1 MSRSLGLMV
10 TTLGAATLLVGCG
23 GGDSDSQPTSEP
35 TTTATTSQTTISS
48 SSSATSTT
56 SSSTPASEGTP
67 SPTEP
72 AAQLEVSPAQVTEET
87 VQQQEAFLAPPAGVD
102 ANVDPDAGAYVEQ
115 PAPEAPAVEEQQAP
129 APAPAAAY
137 YPNCAAVRAA
147 GAAPIYAGD
156 PGYSSDL
163 DHDGDGVACE
173 K

>member
-10 TTLGAATLLVGCG
+10 TTLGAAALLVGCG
-23 GGDSDSQPTSEP
+23 GADSDSQSTSEP
-35 TTTATTSQTTISS
+35 TTTSSQTTTSF

-56 SSSTPASEGTP
+56 SSVQPSEEI
-67 SPTEP
+67 SLPTEP
-72 AAQLEVSPAQVTEET
+72 AVQPEVSPAQVTEET
-87 VQQQEAFLAPPAGVD
+87 VQQQAGFLAPPADVD

-115 PAPEAPAVEEQQAP
+115 PAPEAPVVEEQQAP

-163 DHDGDGVACE
+163 DRDGDGVACE
-173 K
+173 N

>member
-10 TTLGAATLLVGCG
+10 TTLGAAALLVGCG
-23 GGDSDSQPTSEP
+23 GADSDSQSTSEP
-35 TTTATTSQTTISS
+35 TTTSSQTTTSF

-56 SSSTPASEGTP
+56 SSVQPSEEI
-67 SPTEP
+67 SLPTEP
-72 AAQLEVSPAQVTEET
+72 AVQPEVSPAQVTEET

-115 PAPEAPAVEEQQAP
+115 PAPEAPVVEEQQAP
-129 APAPAAAY
+129 APAPAAAFY
-137 YPNCAAVRAA
+137 ANCAAVRAA

-163 DHDGDGVACE
+163 DRDGDGVACE
-173 K
+173 N